1 MYRFKFS
8 LFTPNI
14 FQLSSASCDL
24 SICILQSPQFL
35 GLLGHSSFARIIAK
49 LASMWLATRTPTW
62 TSITRRSPACYQ
74 SSHTHTHSLDYPPER
89 TPYYNWVG
97 ILLPLRTAYHY
108 WLVHRATLQPKKPSD
123 STDAGEGE
131 GRGAK
136 KGGDKCPVGDRLSPS
151 VVY

>member
-1 MYRFKFS
+1 MYRFRFS

-14 FQLSSASCDL
+14 FQLSSASCHL
-24 SICILQSPQFL
+24 SICMLQSPQFL

-74 SSHTHTHSLDYPPER
+74 SSHTHTLSFT
-89 TPYYNWVG
+89 TPQSALHTTTGLVYYYLYALHTITGLYTEPRCSQKTVRLNG
-97 ILLPLRTAYHY
+97 CR
-108 WLVHRATLQPKKPSD
+108 
-123 STDAGEGE
+123 GG

-136 KGGDKCPVGDRLSPS
+136 KRRRQMPCWR
-151 VVY
+151 

>member
-1 MYRFKFS
+1 MYRFRFS

-74 SSHTHTHSLDYPPER
+74 SSHTHSLWT
-89 TPYYNWVG
+89 TPQSALHTTTGLVYYYLYALHTITGLYTEPRCSQKTVRLNG
-97 ILLPLRTAYHY
+97 C
-108 WLVHRATLQPKKPSD
+108 RA
-123 STDAGEGE
+123 G

>member
-1 MYRFKFS
+1 MYRFRFS

-74 SSHTHTHSLDYPPER
+74 SSHTHSLFDHPPER

-108 WLVHRATLQPKKPSD
+108 WLVHRATLQPKNRQ
-123 STDAGEGE
+123 TQRMQ
-131 GRGAK
+131 GRG
-136 KGGDKCPVGDRLSPS
+136 KGGKKRRRQMPCWR
-151 VVY
+151 

>member
-1 MYRFKFS
+1 MYRFRFS

-14 FQLSSASCDL
+14 FQLSSASCHL

-74 SSHTHTHSLDYPPER
+74 SSHTHTHSGPPPR
-89 TPYYNWVG
+89 AHSILQLGWYIITSTHCIPLLACTPSH
-97 ILLPLRTAYHY
+97 A
-108 WLVHRATLQPKKPSD
+108 AAKKPSD

-131 GRGAK
+131 GGGAK